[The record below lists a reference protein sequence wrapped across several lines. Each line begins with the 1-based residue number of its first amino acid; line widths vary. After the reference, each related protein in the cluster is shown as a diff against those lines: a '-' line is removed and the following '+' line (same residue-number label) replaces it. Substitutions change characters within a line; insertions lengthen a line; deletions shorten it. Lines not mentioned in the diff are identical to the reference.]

1 MRTVSSNQKAWNS
14 WPHSSQASLWTARI
28 DDQYDAFGIKIV
40 MTINMNDKEN
50 MRMETTRVV
59 DLNLLA
65 QFSIPSKNSKAVLNI
80 WIEQN
85 CNTDNKR
92 I

>member
-1 MRTVSSNQKAWNS
+1 
-14 WPHSSQASLWTARI
+14 
-28 DDQYDAFGIKIV
+28 

-80 WIEQN
+80 WIEKIVILTIKGIKN
-85 CNTDNKR
+85 MMTTISITKPL